1 MIDMELRLDHADPSR
16 ENQLRITVIFRSP
29 GTDLNASM
37 AWRNVCTQI
46 FCDLRG
52 YLMGQTG
59 TVSNSTE

>member
-1 MIDMELRLDHADPSR
+1 MELRLDRADAAR
-16 ENQLRITVIFRSP
+16 ENQLCITVLFRSP
-29 GTDLNASM
+29 GTDLNAST

-59 TVSNSTE
+59 AVSTTAE

>member
-1 MIDMELRLDHADPSR
+1 MELRLDRNDPQR
-16 ENQLRITVIFRSP
+16 ENQLHITVLFRSP

-46 FCDLRG
+46 FCDLRA

-59 TVSNSTE
+59 TVSTAAE